1 MIIHSL
7 KVSGFRIIG
16 EPIDIRFPEEGRIGI
31 LGQNESGKTTLL
43 QAIEYALYGLRR
55 GAKVEEDRGNLVTW
69 GKNEAKLEIE
79 FTSGQDTY
87 VLQRIF
93 GAKSGHRASL
103 TPVIT
108 GVKDKSN
115 SITSLRD
122 IEARIEQITGM
133 DRDSFAK
140 LVYIKQKDLDALREL
155 AKSKREQLVNK
166 VMGIEVFDDAS
177 ANVKG
182 DSSNLE
188 GEFEKKNLQLDSVR
202 RNKEQYEVKLTQKK
216 DLDASVANLQQAL
229 GEKKKLVDEAKN
241 VLAKYEW
248 LYSFGSTNEVISS
261 LKGQMEEVEKD
272 VKKISSLENEIEVYS
287 TAVSKYK
294 PEVLQLQSLRETFL
308 DFEKRLE
315 EAESSVKSTEVKKQ
329 AVIEKSGLTG
339 KDIGLLSQDL
349 STRKH
354 RQLITFII
362 ALIGGLGLLVTGL
375 ILTAVLS
382 VIGLVLLGVAAYIF
396 YSYLKIDKLLTAN
409 AEINAVT
416 KQLKEQ
422 AEGVSNLKAKMDMTK
437 SQTSFNSHEDIDN
450 RISTVSEEMKK
461 ETGVDSIP
469 GIEAVQTNV
478 DNNLRTLRESKPLER
493 KQELEKQIQEK
504 ETEISNLQKIKP
516 ASVDELQYDKEQHVV
531 AKERFEELQ
540 EEYNKLDKEIQGALG
555 TIQQLNKDLGTL
567 KPDYELCPALEQEVQ
582 ESKSKIELLKR
593 VFLELS
599 ETSKELRNKVIPHAR
614 FIINQIL
621 PTLTDGRYSDF
632 EITEDLK
639 FKVHSNEAGGYKERE
654 IFSGGTQDQFLI
666 ALRLAFTQSIL
677 DSRVMADKYSLLMD
691 ECVSSSDDVRKQGIF
706 EVLDAMKKT
715 FSQIFVIAHED
726 ISNFVDNHI
735 ILARNEHGYA
745 EIKSRSWQNA

>member
-16 EPIDIRFPEEGRIGI
+16 EPIDIRFPDEGRIGI

-43 QAIEYALYGLRR
+43 QAIEYALYGLRK
-55 GAKVEEDRGNLVTW
+55 GAGVESDRENLVTW

-79 FTSGQDTY
+79 FSSGQDTY
-87 VLQRIF
+87 ILQRVF
-93 GAKSGHRASL
+93 GAKSGHRATL
-103 TPVIT
+103 TPVIA

-122 IEARIEQITGM
+122 VEAKIEQITGM
-133 DRDSFAK
+133 DRDSFTK
-140 LVYIKQKDLDALREL
+140 LIYIKQKDLDALKEL

-182 DSSNLE
+182 DISNLE
-188 GEFEKKNLQLDSVR
+188 DEFGKKNLQLDSVR
-202 RNKEQYEVKLTQKK
+202 RNKEQYELKLNQKK
-216 DLDASVANLQQAL
+216 DLEDSVAGLQQAL
-229 GEKKKLVDEAKN
+229 GEKKKLLDEAKN
-241 VLAKYEW
+241 LLAKYDW
-248 LYSFGSTNEVISS
+248 LFGFGSTNEIISS
-261 LKGQMEEVEKD
+261 LKGQMKDVEKD
-272 VKKISSLENEIEVYS
+272 IKKISILESEIQAYS
-287 TAVSKYK
+287 TAIAKYK
-294 PEVLQLQSLRETFL
+294 PEIVQLQSLRERFL
-308 DFEKRLE
+308 DLEKRLE
-315 EAESSVKSTEVKKQ
+315 DAESSVKSSEAKRQSIV
-329 AVIEKSGLTG
+329 EKSGLTG
-339 KDIGLLSQDL
+339 KDIDLLSQDL
-349 STRKH
+349 SAQKH
-354 RQLITFII
+354 RQLILFII
-362 ALIGGLGLLVTGL
+362 TLMSGLGLLVTGL
-375 ILTAVLS
+375 ILTAIS
-382 VIGLVLLGVAAYIF
+382 SAIGLVLLGVAAYIF
-396 YSYLKIDKLLTAN
+396 HNYLKIDRLLTTN
-409 AEINAVT
+409 AEINALT

-422 AEGVSNLKAKMDMTK
+422 MEGVSNLKVAMETMRT
-437 SQTSFNSHEDIDN
+437 QYSFKSHEEIDN
-450 RISTVSEEMKK
+450 RLSAISEEMKK
-461 ETGVDSIP
+461 ETGVASIP
-469 GIEAVQTNV
+469 GIEAVLTNA
-478 DNNLRTLRESKPLER
+478 DNNLRALRESKPSER
-493 KQELEKQIQEK
+493 KLELQKQIQEK
-504 ETEISNLQKIKP
+504 EVEIANLQKIKP
-516 ASVDELQYDKEQHVV
+516 VSVDELQYDKETHDV
-531 AKERFEELQ
+531 AKKRFGELQ
-540 EEYNKLDKEIQGALG
+540 EEYNNLDKEIQGILG
-555 TIQQLNKDLGTL
+555 TIQQLSKDLETL
-567 KPDYELCPALEQEVQ
+567 KPDYDLYPKLEQEVQ
-582 ESKSKIELLKR
+582 ECRSRIELLKR

-726 ISNFVDNHI
+726 ISNFVDNHL
-735 ILARNEHGYA
+735 ILARNEHGYT

>member
-16 EPIDIRFPEEGRIGI
+16 DPIDVRFPVEGRIGI
-31 LGQNESGKTTLL
+31 LGQNESGKTTFF

-55 GAKVEEDRGNLVTW
+55 GAGVEGERENLVTW

-103 TPVIT
+103 TPVIA

-122 IEARIEQITGM
+122 IEAKIEQITGM
-133 DRDSFAK
+133 DRDSFTK
-140 LVYIKQKDLDALREL
+140 LIYIKQKDLDALREL

-188 GEFEKKNLQLDSVR
+188 REFEKKNLQLDSVR
-202 RNKEQYEVKLTQKK
+202 RNKEQFEAKLTQKK

-248 LYSFGSTNEVISS
+248 LYSFGSTKEVISS

-294 PEVLQLQSLRETFL
+294 PEALKLQSLRETFL
-308 DFEKRLE
+308 DLEKRLE

-329 AVIEKSGLTG
+329 AIIEKSGLTG

-349 STRKH
+349 PTRKH

-375 ILTAVLS
+375 ILTVVLS

-396 YSYLKIDKLLTAN
+396 YSYLKIDKLLMAN

-422 AEGVSNLKAKMDMTK
+422 AEAVSNLKAKMDMTK

-469 GIEAVQTNV
+469 GIEAV
-478 DNNLRTLRESKPLER
+478 LRNTDSTLGKLRESKPSER
-493 KQELEKQIQEK
+493 KQGLEKRIYQK
-504 ETEISNLQKIKP
+504 ETEIVNLQETKP
-516 ASVDELQYDKEQHVV
+516 ASVDGLQYDKEQHGI
-531 AKERFEELQ
+531 AKQGFEELQ
-540 EEYNKLDKEIQGALG
+540 GEYNNSDKDIQGMLG

-567 KPDYELCPALEQEVQ
+567 KPDYELYPALEQEVQ
-582 ESKSKIELLKR
+582 ECKSKIELLKR